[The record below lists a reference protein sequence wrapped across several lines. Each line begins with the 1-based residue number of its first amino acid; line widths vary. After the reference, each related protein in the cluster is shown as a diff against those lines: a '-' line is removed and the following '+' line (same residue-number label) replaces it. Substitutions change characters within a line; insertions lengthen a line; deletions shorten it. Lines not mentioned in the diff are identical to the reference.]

1 MKNKKVLIC
10 ACAAVVVIVLAV
22 LWATGVFNGKAP
34 EAPAAVEKV
43 EEKVE
48 ETAEKAEEK
57 AGEAAD
63 AVKDAAEKV
72 EEKAEEA
79 AGEAAEAVTDA
90 AEKVEEKVEEAAGDA
105 AEAVKDAAE
114 QVGEKAEEAAATV
127 AEEVEKAEEKVEE
140 AAAAAEETAKAEEK
154 AEEAPAEQEKKE
166 DIVISIPNDAT
177 NEGRAL
183 LLLQAQGLIKL
194 KADAGITATVADIE
208 ENKLGLKFNEVE
220 AAMVPNVL
228 ADSDYAVINGNYALA
243 AGLAK
248 ALLYE
253 NSESPY
259 VNVVCVNEA
268 NKDTDQAKALAA
280 AVLSQQVVDYFAEK
294 YKDGSAIA
302 TIDNPTDGYDASV
315 DYEALAKSLDGK
327 PIKVAC
333 TLDPHSFVLEIAKK
347 ILAEKNIT
355 LEIVVVD
362 DYVTPNTMVDAG
374 DVFANYFAHQPYQDN
389 FNAENGTKIVTIAG
403 VHVEPMGLYAG
414 KQADLGALGLK

>member
-1 MKNKKVLIC
+1 MKNKKALI
-10 ACAAVVVIVLAV
+10 AILAV
-22 LWATGVFNGKAP
+22 LVVVAAALLIWQPWKTAEPAQETPAAT
-34 EAPAAVEKV
+34 EAPAEQP
-43 EEKVE
+43 
-48 ETAEKAEEK
+48 AEEAK
-57 AGEAAD
+57 EEATEEPKEEAAEQP
-63 AVKDAAEKV
+63 AEEAK
-72 EEKAEEA
+72 EEKAEEPA
-79 AGEAAEAVTDA
+79 
-90 AEKVEEKVEEAAGDA
+90 EAAGI
-105 AEAVKDAAE
+105 
-114 QVGEKAEEAAATV
+114 T
-127 AEEVEKAEEKVEE
+127 
-140 AAAAAEETAKAEEK
+140 
-154 AEEAPAEQEKKE
+154 
-166 DIVISIPNDAT
+166 ISIPNDAT

-243 AGLAK
+243 AGLDK

-268 NKDTDQAKALAA
+268 NKDSDLAKALAA
-280 AVLSQQVVDYFAEK
+280 AVQSQQVVDYFAET

-315 DYEALAKSLDGK
+315 DYEALKGQT
-327 PIKVAC
+327 IKIAC
-333 TLDPHSFVLEIAKK
+333 TLDPHSFVLEKAKA
-347 ILAEKNIT
+347 ILAEKEIT

>member
-1 MKNKKVLIC
+1 MKNKKVLIG
-10 ACAAVVVIVLAV
+10 AIAAVVVIVLAV
-22 LWATGVFNGKAP
+22 LWATGVFNAP
-34 EAPAAVEKV
+34 EKADEAVKAVEGAV
-43 EEKVE
+43 EEAAETVE
-48 ETAEKAEEK
+48 ETAETVEEAAEEVK
-57 AGEAAD
+57 EAAEE
-63 AVKDAAEKV
+63 AVEGAAEEVKEAV
-72 EEKAEEA
+72 EEVKEEA
-79 AGEAAEAVTDA
+79 AGEPAEAKT
-90 AEKVEEKVEEAAGDA
+90 EI
-105 AEAVKDAAE
+105 
-114 QVGEKAEEAAATV
+114 T
-127 AEEVEKAEEKVEE
+127 
-140 AAAAAEETAKAEEK
+140 
-154 AEEAPAEQEKKE
+154 
-166 DIVISIPNDAT
+166 ISLPYDAT

-243 AGLAK
+243 AGLDK

-268 NKDTDQAKALAA
+268 NKDSDLAKALAA
-280 AVLSQQVVDYFAEK
+280 AVQSQQVVDYFAET

-315 DYEALAKSLDGK
+315 DYEALKGQT
-327 PIKVAC
+327 IKIAC
-333 TLDPHSFVLEIAKK
+333 TLDPHSFVLEKAKA
-347 ILAEKNIT
+347 ILAEKEIT

>member
-1 MKNKKVLIC
+1 MKNKKVLIG
-10 ACAAVVVIVLAV
+10 AIAAVVVIVLAV
-22 LWATGVFNGKAP
+22 LWATGVFNAP
-34 EAPAAVEKV
+34 EK
-43 EEKVE
+43 
-48 ETAEKAEEK
+48 
-57 AGEAAD
+57 AAD
-63 AVKDAAEKV
+63 V
-72 EEKAEEA
+72 AEEA
-79 AGEAAEAVTDA
+79 AET
-90 AEKVEEKVEEAAGDA
+90 VEGAVEEAAETVEEA
-105 AEAVKDAAE
+105 AEEVKEAAE
-114 QVGEKAEEAAATV
+114 ETVEEAKEAVEEAVEEVKEEAAA
-127 AEEVEKAEEKVEE
+127 E
-140 AAAAAEETAKAEEK
+140 
-154 AEEAPAEQEKKE
+154 PAETKE
-166 DIVISIPNDAT
+166 ITISLPNDAT

-243 AGLAK
+243 AGLGK

-268 NKDTDQAKALAA
+268 NKDSDLAKALAA
-280 AVLSQQVVDYFAEK
+280 AVQSQQIVDYFAET

-315 DYEALAKSLDGK
+315 DYEALKGQT
-327 PIKVAC
+327 IKIAC
-333 TLDPHSFVLEIAKK
+333 TLDPHSFVLEKAKA
-347 ILAEKNIT
+347 ILAEKEIT
-355 LEIVVVD
+355 LDIVVVD